1 VNDRKTEPR
10 RGDPRFRTPKRIT
23 PVGQTV
29 IGMPRRGASATLDAA
44 LEAAAVDVRAT
55 WRDSI
60 VDGASQAEV
69 DEHIALLVDAVRRAL
84 GGETSE
90 ERRLAAYAPA
100 RAMLDVLR
108 RAVLTH
114 LAAHGEPPDGRALLD
129 LMRAIAHVEGELERD
144 ATQRFIHRLSRADG
158 LELIVDVAHDLRSPL
173 AAILFLAETLRK
185 GQSGPINAVQERQLG
200 LVYSAAFGLR
210 SLASDVIELVHGG
223 ERLVDSHPIPFS
235 VTEIMQSMRDIVQP
249 LAEEKGLAINLVFPD
264 PDYRVGYPSALN
276 RALLNLTTN
285 ALKFTAEGQVDVEGR
300 ALSRTRVEFSVRD
313 TGRGIPSEVLPTLF
327 ETFRRR
333 LKPGEYTFSSAGLGL
348 AIVRKLV
355 AAMGGELGVD
365 SLPERGT
372 RFTFEL
378 ELPPAARG

>member
-29 IGMPRRGASATLDAA
+29 IGIPRRSASVTLDAA
-44 LEAAAVDVRAT
+44 LDAAAADVRET
-55 WRDSI
+55 WRESI

-69 DEHIALLVDAVRRAL
+69 DEHIALLVGAVRRAL
-84 GGETSE
+84 AGDAGE

-108 RAVLTH
+108 RAVLAH
-114 LAAHGEPPDGRALLD
+114 LAQGETPDGRALLD

-300 ALSRTRVEFSVRD
+300 ALSRTRVEFTVRD

-355 AAMGGELGVD
+355 AAMGGELAVD

-372 RFTFEL
+372 RFSFEL